1 MTSSRNP
8 DDRGAGLANRW
19 KDVLAAAAWA
29 LLVGY
34 RLGSF
39 LGRPTV
45 LDGGLF
51 LFSALIMALLVFRRP
66 ASARGTRAAF
76 WLAMAATFVPGALL
90 APRGLGAPDAARVL
104 EGAGLIVMILA
115 LGFLNRSFGIAPAHR
130 GLVTRGPYRVVRHP
144 LYAGEMIVIVGYC
157 VGYASLSN
165 ALVVLATLIAQLLR
179 IRAEEAL
186 LSQDMTYREYAAR
199 VRWRLVPGVW

>member
-1 MTSSRNP
+1 
-8 DDRGAGLANRW
+8 
-19 KDVLAAAAWA
+19 
-29 LLVGY
+29 VGY

-45 LDGGLF
+45 LDGGFF
-51 LFSALIMALLVFRRP
+51 LFTAIITALLVIRRP
-66 ASARGTRAAF
+66 ASTRGTRASF
-76 WLAMAATFVPGALL
+76 WLAMAATFLPGAFLT
-90 APRGLGAPDAARVL
+90 PRGSGAPNAAGVL

-130 GLVTRGPYRVVRHP
+130 GLVTRGPYGIVRHP
-144 LYAGEMIVIVGYC
+144 LYTGEMIVIVGYC

-165 ALVVLATLIAQLLR
+165 ALIVLATLIAQLLR

-186 LSQDMTYREYAAR
+186 LSKDPTYREYRAR
-199 VRWRLVPGVW
+199 VRWRLLPAVW